1 LTLLKESRED
11 VLMNEFAIEAVGLTK
26 DFGEV
31 KALAGVDLEVAPG
44 TVFGLLGPNGA
55 GKTTAVRILTTVLA
69 PTGGHASVLGHD
81 VVREVAAVRATIGLA
96 GQYAAVDENLTG
108 HENLRMVGR
117 LTHHSKAFARSR
129 ATELLERFDLVDAAD
144 RPVKTYSGGMRR
156 RLDLAASLVHRPPVL
171 FLDEPTTGLDPRS
184 RIELWKVIEELVR
197 EGTTVLLTTQYLE
210 EADRLAAR
218 VSVVDHG
225 RVIAHGTP
233 GELKATMGSTVL
245 ALTFDEPGHAAQAAG
260 VLERSASKR
269 PRLDGTDVELI
280 VDGGT
285 GVVIDALRALGDAG
299 LEPATMALREPS
311 LDDVFL
317 AITGR
322 RASLDANGPDEPA
335 GAGAPPG
342 DPESATPSTTPDA
355 PRHVATTSR
364 GAS

>member
-1 LTLLKESRED
+1 MT
-11 VLMNEFAIEAVGLTK
+11 EFAIEAVGLTK
-26 DFGEV
+26 DFGDV

-69 PTGGHASVLGHD
+69 PTGGQARVLGYD
-81 VVREVAAVRATIGLA
+81 VVRDVAAVRESIGLA

-108 HENLRMVGR
+108 HENLRMVAR
-117 LTHHSKAFARSR
+117 LTHHTKAFARQR
-129 ATELLERFDLVDAAD
+129 ATELLERFDLVDAAH

-184 RIELWKVIEELVR
+184 RIELWKVIEELVA

-225 RVIAHGTP
+225 QVIAHGTP
-233 GELKATMGSTVL
+233 AELKATMGSTVL
-245 ALTFDEPGHAAQAAG
+245 ALAFDEPGQAASAAAL
-260 VLERSASKR
+260 LERSASKR
-269 PRLDGTDVELI
+269 PRLDGNHVELI

-285 GVVIDALRALGDAG
+285 GLVIDALRALGDAD

-317 AITGR
+317 SLTGH
-322 RASLDANGPDEPA
+322 RASSDEAGTDGDGDDKHAAPTPA
-335 GAGAPPG
+335 GAAPP
-342 DPESATPSTTPDA
+342 DTPSDPADGSR
-355 PRHVATTSR
+355 PVATTSR

>member
-1 LTLLKESRED
+1 
-11 VLMNEFAIEAVGLTK
+11 
-26 DFGEV
+26 
-31 KALAGVDLEVAPG
+31 
-44 TVFGLLGPNGA
+44 
-55 GKTTAVRILTTVLA
+55 
-69 PTGGHASVLGHD
+69 
-81 VVREVAAVRATIGLA
+81 
-96 GQYAAVDENLTG
+96 
-108 HENLRMVGR
+108 
-117 LTHHSKAFARSR
+117 
-129 ATELLERFDLVDAAD
+129 
-144 RPVKTYSGGMRR
+144 
-156 RLDLAASLVHRPPVL
+156 
-171 FLDEPTTGLDPRS
+171 
-184 RIELWKVIEELVR
+184 
-197 EGTTVLLTTQYLE
+197 
-210 EADRLAAR
+210 
-218 VSVVDHG
+218 
-225 RVIAHGTP
+225 
-233 GELKATMGSTVL
+233 MGSTVL

-322 RASLDANGPDEPA
+322 RASLDENGPDEPA